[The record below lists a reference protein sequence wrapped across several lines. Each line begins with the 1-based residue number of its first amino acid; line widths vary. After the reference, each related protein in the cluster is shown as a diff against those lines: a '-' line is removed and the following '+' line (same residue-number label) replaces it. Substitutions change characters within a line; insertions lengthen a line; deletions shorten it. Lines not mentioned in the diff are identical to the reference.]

1 MAFTVGV
8 IEGMYDEKHSWTWEA
23 RHAYAGFC
31 ARHAFDFFIYAPKN
45 DPYLR
50 EKWQLPWPDEHL
62 EQLKRL
68 SNTFREK
75 GVKFG
80 IGFTP
85 FEVTELD
92 DTTRQALKA
101 KIALIN
107 SINPTMLSILFD
119 DFSNN
124 VANLA
129 QKQSDIAEFI
139 AGESTAKHFQMVGTF
154 YSRDLL
160 LERVYGKKPPHYW
173 SELGAALDPAI
184 DIFWTG
190 DHVISL
196 GYDEEGLS
204 EIAECFQRKPFL
216 WDNYPVND
224 PKWLQHRLPVYTFTG
239 RPWQLSRWCGGHAVN
254 PMIQPYLSMIP
265 LATLAESYRQKD
277 QFIVHSAFKSALKS
291 LCGKDLAKEIHDN
304 IIQLAHEGRSSFLP
318 GTVKRLKSTFSQFTR
333 PEEQRFT
340 SEILSWLR
348 SIDHPPHNADAPQ

>member
-8 IEGMYDEKHSWTWEA
+8 IEGMYDEKHCWTWEA
-23 RHAYAGFC
+23 RQAYAGFC
-31 ARHAFDFFIYAPKN
+31 AKQKFDFFIYAPKN

-50 EKWQLPWPDEHL
+50 EQWQLPWPDEYL

-68 SNTFREK
+68 STIFREK
-75 GVKFG
+75 GVEFG

-85 FEVTELD
+85 FEVNVLND
-92 DTTRQALKA
+92 KTRQALKT
-101 KIALIN
+101 KIAMIN
-107 SINPTMLSILFD
+107 SINPSMLSILFD

-139 AGESTAKHFQMVGTF
+139 AGESSAQHFQMVGTF

-160 LERVYGKKPPHYW
+160 LEKVYGKKPPHYW

-204 EIAECFQRKPFL
+204 EIAHCFQRKPFL

-224 PKWLQHRLPVYTFTG
+224 PKWLQQRLPVYTFTG
-239 RPWQLSRWCGGHAVN
+239 RPWQLSQWCTGHAVN

-265 LATLAESYRQKD
+265 LVTLAESYRKKD
-277 QFIVHSAFKSALKS
+277 QFIAHSAFKSALKS
-291 LCGKDLAKEIHDN
+291 VCGKNLAKEIHGN
-304 IIQLAHEGRSSFLP
+304 LIQLAHAGRSSFLP
-318 GTVKRLKSTFSQFTR
+318 RTVEQLKSTFSQFTK
-333 PEEQRFT
+333 PEEQRFAG
-340 SEILSWLR
+340 EILSWLR
-348 SIDHPPHNADAPQ
+348 DVESFAQNTDTQE